1 MRESLKTTLLLAGSC
16 LVALLVAE
24 LATRLFLP
32 VDPSAYDLDDRYI
45 FRFKPHTW
53 TWFRHSKVNG
63 GARILIESNSLGYRG
78 PEPDLSPRRT
88 RIAVYGDSFIHAAF
102 SPLPETYA
110 RQLQDALHARG
121 RSDVQV
127 LNAGTSGYGPDQ
139 NSLRIEDELE
149 RIRPAAVML
158 AVYTGNDFGDLM
170 RNKIY
175 RLQGDALVPNDYA
188 IAPETRELFERK
200 RRLFDEGSLLNHSNL
215 VRAVKRALYSRQE
228 LRARGDDT
236 ASRFGEPRH
245 TARLIKARHRE
256 YRKFVLDGDNL
267 ITIGQDGYD
276 ADVSVVPDSESAVY
290 KKALMEGVLAHVTAA
305 HHPLGHG
312 LRSALPRPGERRGVP
327 QLPAQRAL
335 GGPGGNGPA
344 PRHRPIEP
352 VPPLPRGDV
361 PGLLLSA
368 GEPPLERG
376 RGGPRRRAERGRAA
390 RHAAKEKARAA
401 LSAARA
407 RVRNP

>member
-267 ITIGQDGYD
+267 ITIGHDGYD

-290 KKALMEGVLAHVTAA
+290 KKALMEGVLAHVNTFLAA
-305 HHPLGHG
+305 RDVPLLLLIIPSAMDACQGYHAQVNAEAYPSYR
-312 LRSALPRPGERRGVP
+312 RSGPSEALEAMAQRRGIA
-327 QLPAQRAL
+327 QLNLFPHFHGEACL
-335 GGPGGNGPA
+335 DLYF
-344 PRHRPIEP
+344 PRENRHWNA
-352 VPPLPRGDV
+352 
-361 PGLLLSA
+361 A
-368 GEPPLERG
+368 GE
-376 RGGPRRRAERGRAA
+376 
-390 RHAAKEKARAA
+390 ARAA
-401 LSAARA
+401 ELSADALLDMLPKKRPGP
-407 RVRNP
+407 R